1 MPIAKDQLKAQLLQQ
16 YSAQL
21 DKLFADLD
29 QAERLHLT
37 EIEDAALAIRNQVSQ
52 DITASL
58 TQHESQSVE
67 VDEWCPECHQVARY
81 KGKKTKWIKT
91 RSGDVEVER
100 AYWYCP
106 HCRTGFF
113 PTG

>member
-1 MPIAKDQLKAQLLQQ
+1 MPLDKDKLKTQLLQK

-21 DKLFADLD
+21 DKMLADLD
-29 QAERLHLT
+29 KPERLHLT
-37 EIEDAALAIRNQVSQ
+37 EIEDAALDIRKQVSQ
-52 DITASL
+52 DVTASL

-67 VDEWCPECHQVARY
+67 VDAHCPECQQVARY
-81 KGKKTKWIKT
+81 KGKKTKWVKT
-91 RSGDVEVER
+91 RSGEIPVER

-106 HCRTGFF
+106 DCRTGFF